1 MTVLTIIR
9 LFLSVAESLLGYAKD
24 KQLLSAGEA
33 INASKSLQ
41 LANATVAKAIDARRN
56 VKHDADSVRDDPDNR
71 D

>member
-1 MTVLTIIR
+1 MTVLMIIR

-24 KQLLSAGEA
+24 KQLLTAGEA

-41 LANATVAKAIDARRN
+41 LANTTVAKAIDARRN
-56 VKHDADSVRDDPDNR
+56 VKHDASSVRDDPDNR

>member
-1 MTVLTIIR
+1 MIIR

-24 KQLLSAGEA
+24 KQLITAGEA

-41 LANATVAKAIDARRN
+41 LANDTVAKAIDARSN

>member
-24 KQLLSAGEA
+24 KQLITAGEA
-33 INASKSLQ
+33 INAGKSLQ
-41 LANATVAKAIDARRN
+41 LANKSIAKAIAARRG
-56 VKHDADSVRDDPDNR
+56 VKHDASSVRHDPDNR

>member
-24 KQLLSAGEA
+24 KQLITAGEA
-33 INASKSLQ
+33 INAGKSLQ
-41 LANATVAKAIDARRN
+41 LANDTVAKAIDARRN